1 MKQHQTTRQNAL
13 IAFGI
18 ILFVTIIGI
27 YFRPIMIIDETRYV
41 SVAWEMWD
49 KGSFLVPFING
60 EPYHH
65 KPPLLFWLF
74 HLDWLIFGVND
85 VSIRLIP
92 MLFGLGTLAM
102 IYKLYLALWQDDRE
116 GAAQSIL
123 VASGIV
129 IFAFYNS
136 LIMFDVILSFFVL
149 LGVYHI
155 IKVTQSPSRYHFIMI
170 SVAFGLGVLT
180 KGPVILVH
188 LLTFALFALY
198 FMEKRRSKELYL
210 KLSLSFL
217 GGVVIALAWAIP
229 AGIVGG
235 EAYRYAIFFG
245 QTANRMVNSFAHYRP
260 LWWYLMLLPLLLFPW
275 SLYKPF
281 YTSIKAVVFDSS
293 LKIMTGWL
301 LATLFFFSLISGKQ
315 VHYVMPEIV
324 AFSLLFTRVLR
335 STTSTETLSAKLI
348 GSSYLL
354 YGIALA
360 ALPFVLPVTKAKIT
374 FEPDIVAFVIS
385 GVMMVLAGIY
395 FIRTKFTSQNR
406 VIASVALGSILVV
419 FVTHLPIHN
428 FLAQQDISG
437 FAHSI
442 AQLQEK
448 ETPVLHYGKYH
459 NQYQFAG
466 RLHHPLVVVHDEKE
480 INAYVEKDPEAMIV
494 VYVKQKNMQRV
505 NQALIVEKTGFKG
518 RYALLI
524 KAKEYQAFYHSEVTK
539 P

>member
-1 MKQHQTTRQNAL
+1 MKYHQATRQNAL

-18 ILFVTIIGI
+18 IFLVTIIGI

-85 VSIRLIP
+85 LSIRFIP
-92 MLFGLGTLAM
+92 MLFGLGSLAM
-102 IYKLYLALWQDDRE
+102 IHKLYLTLWQDDQE

-123 VASGIV
+123 VSSGIV

-136 LIMFDVILSFFVL
+136 LIMFDVILTFFVL

-155 IKVTQSPSRYHFIMI
+155 IKATQSPSRYHFIMI
-170 SVAFGLGVLT
+170 AVAFGLGVLT
-180 KGPVILVH
+180 KGPVILLH
-188 LLTFALFALY
+188 LLTFMVFALY
-198 FMEKRRSKELYL
+198 FMEKKPSKDLYI
-210 KLSLSFL
+210 KLLLSFF
-217 GGVVIALAWAIP
+217 GGVLIALAWAIP
-229 AGIVGG
+229 AGIAGG
-235 EAYRYAIFFG
+235 EEYRYAIFFG
-245 QTANRMVNSFAHYRP
+245 QTANRMVNSFAHHRP

-281 YTSIKAVVFDSS
+281 YTSIKALVFDSA
-293 LKIMTGWL
+293 LKVMTGWL
-301 LATLFFFSLISGKQ
+301 LATLLFFSLISGKQ
-315 VHYVMPEIV
+315 VHYIMPEIA
-324 AFSLLFTRVLR
+324 AFSLVFIRILR
-335 STTSTETLSAKLI
+335 SATFPKTISARLI
-348 GSSYLL
+348 GFSYLL

-360 ALPFVLPVTKAKIT
+360 ALPFVLPMTKANIT
-374 FEPDIVAFVIS
+374 LELDIFAFLISAVII
-385 GVMMVLAGIY
+385 VLAGIY

-406 VIASVALGSILVV
+406 VITAVALGSVLVV

-428 FLAQQDISG
+428 FLAQQDLSR

-442 AQLQEK
+442 AQLQAK

-459 NQYQFAG
+459 DQYQFVG

-480 INAYVEKDPEAMIV
+480 ISEYVEKDPDAMIV
-494 VYVKQKNMQRV
+494 VYVKQKNMHSV
-505 NQALIVEKTGFKG
+505 NQAFIIEKTGFKG
-518 RYALLI
+518 KYALLI
-524 KAKEYQAFYHSEVTK
+524 KAKEYQAFYHAEVTK